1 LQGAVYIKSQG
12 LWTGLDH
19 RRILFNLFWICISGG
34 VKVRDYGRALITGAF
49 FSNAEVA
56 VEVKGNAEAAC
67 EESRVSGCAAA
78 LLVCDKAKALM
89 DGCDIACTKVGA
101 AFHGPCSVV
110 ISQNNFSRCRDG
122 ALYSGGCNMFQTVD
136 FCNNTVLCTPPK
148 DTHSGYTWL
157 RWLCSDCVALII
169 IELYTR
175 NFF

>member
-1 LQGAVYIKSQG
+1 
-12 LWTGLDH
+12 
-19 RRILFNLFWICISGG
+19 LFLIFISGG
-34 VKVRDYGRALITGAF
+34 VKVKDYGRALITGAF

-56 VEVKGNAEAAC
+56 VEVNGNAEAAC

-78 LLVCDKAKALM
+78 LLVRDKAKALM

-157 RWLCSDCVALII
+157 R
-169 IELYTR
+169 
-175 NFF
+175 